1 MSKKPNKRMGMRA
14 IAVALVIALG
24 GSLALGGVLAKVQ
37 LFDHD
42 FYSKKALEQQT
53 MDSSI
58 AARRGNILDCN
69 GKVLA
74 QSATVWDIVINP
86 SDIKTEE
93 KRVLIAQGLSEI
105 LELEY
110 DEVYAHTLK
119 NNKYERIKRRVEKAA
134 TDKVREFVSENN
146 ITCII
151 FEENTKRY
159 YPYGSL
165 ASHIIG
171 FTGTDNQGLEGVE
184 AYYDGYLR
192 GTDGRV
198 MSSRN
203 TLTGELLNNKYEK
216 RIEPVDGGSVY
227 LTIDEGVQ
235 SFAEKHLSWGV
246 EQAKADEGGCAV
258 VMDVKTGAVLA
269 LAVEPDFD
277 LNSPYDITDA
287 DVLAE
292 LEKLSGDEYDALR
305 RETLTKMWSNKA
317 VTETY
322 DPGSVFKMF
331 TMAMALE
338 EELVN
343 ENSTFNCSGATVVAD
358 RRIGCWYT
366 AGHGRENLSQILEN
380 SCNPGFIKLSSMLGV
395 TRFCEYAEAFGFLGK
410 TGIDISGESSGVF
423 FNPSSMGPVELAVA
437 SFGQTFTVTPM
448 QMITGICSIA
458 NGGYLVQPHILQKV
472 VGPDGKTVTATQ
484 TVVKRQVIS
493 NDTSARVSKMLEAV
507 VTHGTGK
514 NAYVMG
520 YRVAGKTG
528 TSQKIQK
535 QNETGRDDLRIS
547 SFAAFAPA
555 DDPKIAVIVMV
566 DEPTVPNKNGSAV
579 AAPVVAKILEDS
591 LPYLGIEPQYT
602 EAELA
607 KMDKAV
613 PDVNG
618 FTVSQ
623 AKQTISASG
632 FKTKVIGDGDTII
645 DQMPRSGETIPSNGQ
660 VILVTD
666 GSTLTTAKVPDL
678 TGMTSREAN
687 RALVNAG
694 LNIRLKGTDVSGGS
708 VTVNSQSI
716 APGTEVLMGSIISV
730 TFLHYDAVQ

>member
-1 MSKKPNKRMGMRA
+1 MSKKPSKRMGMRA
-14 IAVALVIALG
+14 IAVALILSVG
-24 GSLALGGVLAKVQ
+24 GSLLLCGVLGYTQ
-37 LFDHD
+37 LFKHD

-53 MDSSI
+53 MDSI
-58 AARRGNILDCN
+58 IGAKRGNILDCN

-93 KRVLIAQGLSEI
+93 KRIMISQGLAEI
-105 LELEY
+105 LELDYE
-110 DEVYAHTLK
+110 DVYAHTQK
-119 NNKYERIKRRVEKAA
+119 SNKYERIKRKVEKET
-134 TDKVREFVSENN
+134 TDKVREFVAENH
-146 ITCII
+146 ITSVI

-159 YPYGSL
+159 YPYGNL

-192 GTDGRV
+192 GIDGRV
-198 MSSRN
+198 MTSRN

-216 RIEPVDGGSVY
+216 RIEPINGNNVY
-227 LTIDEGVQ
+227 LTINEGVQ
-235 SFAEKHLSWGV
+235 SFAEKHLAWGV
-246 EQAKADEGGCAV
+246 EKAKADEGGCAI
-258 VMDVKTGAVLA
+258 VMDVETGAVLA
-269 LAVEPDFD
+269 LAVNPDFD
-277 LNSPYDITDA
+277 LNSPYEISDEA
-287 DVLAE
+287 VLDE
-292 LEKLSGDEYDALR
+292 LSKLKGDEYDELR

-317 VTETY
+317 VAETY

-338 EELVN
+338 EGLVN
-343 ENSTFNCSGATVVAD
+343 ENSSFSCSGATTVAD

-366 AGHGRENLSQILEN
+366 AGHGRETLSQILEN
-380 SCNPGFIKLSSMLGV
+380 SCNPGFIKLGSMLGV
-395 TRFCEYAEAFGFLGK
+395 SRFCEYAEAFGFLGK
-410 TGIDISGESSGVF
+410 TGIDVSGESSGVF
-423 FNPSSMGPVELAVA
+423 FNPSNMGPVELAVA
-437 SFGQTFTVTPM
+437 TFGQTFTVTPM

-472 VGPDGKTVTATQ
+472 VGSDGKTVHATQ
-484 TVVKRQVIS
+484 TIVKRQVVS
-493 NDTSARVSKMLEAV
+493 NETSALVSKMLEAV

-514 NAYVMG
+514 NAYVAG

-579 AAPVVAKILEDS
+579 AAPVVQKILEDS
-591 LPYLGIEPQYT
+591 LPYLGIEPKYT

-613 PDVNG
+613 PDVNA
-618 FTVSQ
+618 FTISQ
-623 AKQTISASG
+623 AKQAVSAAG
-632 FKTKVIGDGDTII
+632 FKYKVIGDGDVVV
-645 DQMPRSGETIPSNGQ
+645 DQMPRGGETIPSNGQ
-660 VILVTD
+660 VILVTE
-666 GSTLTTAKVPDL
+666 GSKLETVKVPDL

-687 RALVNAG
+687 SALINAG
-694 LNIRLKGTDVSGGS
+694 LNIRIKGTDVSGGS

-716 APGTEVLMGSIISV
+716 APGSEVLKGSIISV